1 MISAFLGC
9 LFFLGSPAQA
19 AGGDLLI
26 SAGGGY
32 WWTDQNENLGSTPL
46 GVVRIGHG
54 LGDRLF
60 FEAGTGWAQG
70 YTRYSW
76 CPPESTLQTEGC
88 WDGQSF
94 LADGTRQT
102 TNVLGNFLYNA
113 FTPRM
118 TFSVNLA
125 PESPVQ
131 PVFSVGGG
139 MIYKMVTAP
148 ERGLEEGDV
157 PINVDGKAVDNWKN
171 PDIDGL
177 VTVGPGL
184 IIEMLGPMSLR
195 ADFRYQMTLGGAAE
209 QVGDIPDLYS
219 DWEVV
224 GSLMFKAAWFW
235 RDTDG
240 DGLIDRED
248 RCPVDPEDYDSF
260 EDEDGCPDVD
270 NDEDGILDEYDN
282 CMHEPED
289 FDEFQDKDGCPE
301 PDNDLDGIFDLQDD
315 CPDTPEDLDGN
326 EDADGCPEG
335 DNDGD
340 GIEDRY
346 DRCPN
351 DPEDIDGFQDE
362 DGCDDKDND
371 ADGILDFQDEC
382 ADNAESYNGF
392 EDADGCPDGVP
403 SEVQRFTGVIHGIHF
418 EVNRA
423 KLRLTSLPLL
433 DDAAR
438 VLVEYPSIELEVQ
451 GHTDSDGDNEHNL
464 DLSARRAKAVV
475 EYIVS
480 QGVEPERLSWVGYG
494 EDRPLYPNNTDEEKE
509 ANRRVEFHLKKFRGE
524 DVEDVEE

>member
-1 MISAFLGC
+1 VDRSKRKPGLDT
-9 LFFLGSPAQA
+9 P
-19 AGGDLLI
+19 GG
-26 SAGGGY
+26 
-32 WWTDQNENLGSTPL
+32 
-46 GVVRIGHG
+46 VFRIGHG

-76 CPPESTLQTEGC
+76 CPPESALQTKGC
-88 WDGQSF
+88 WDGESV
-94 LADGTRQT
+94 LPDGSRQT
-102 TNVLGNFLYNA
+102 TPILGNFLYNA

-131 PVFSVGGG
+131 PIFSVGGG

-148 ERGLEEGDV
+148 VRGLNEGDV

-177 VTVGPGL
+177 ITVGPGL
-184 IIEMLGPMSLR
+184 IIQMLGPMSLR
-195 ADFRYQMTLGGAAE
+195 TDFRYQMTLGGAAE
-209 QVGDIPDLYS
+209 QQAVNIPDLYS
-219 DWEVV
+219 NWEIT
-224 GSLMFKAAWFW
+224 GGLMFKAAWFW

-260 EDEDGCPDVD
+260 EDTDGCPDVD
-270 NDEDGILDEYDN
+270 NDKDGILDEYDN

-301 PDNDLDGIFDLQDD
+301 PDNDLDGILDAQDA
-315 CPDTPEDLDGN
+315 CPNLPEDLDGN
-326 EDADGCPEG
+326 EDSDGCPEG

-340 GIEDRY
+340 GIEDRF

-351 DPEDIDGFQDE
+351 DPEDIDGFQDA
-362 DGCDDKDND
+362 DGCEDKDND

-382 ADNAESYNGF
+382 PDNAETYNGF

-438 VLVEYPSIELEVQ
+438 VLVDYPSIELEIQ
-451 GHTDSDGDNEHNL
+451 GHTDSDGDSEHNL

-480 QGVEPERLSWVGYG
+480 QGVAPERLSWVGYG
-494 EDRPLYPNNTDEEKE
+494 EDRPLYPNNTEEEKE

-524 DVEDVEE
+524 EVEE

>member
-1 MISAFLGC
+1 LFL
-9 LFFLGSPAQA
+9 FGSPAHA
-19 AGGDLLI
+19 AGGDLLV
-26 SAGGGY
+26 SVGGGY
-32 WWTDQNENLGSTPL
+32 WWTDQNENLDSTPL

-70 YTRYSW
+70 YTRYAW
-76 CPPESTLQTEGC
+76 CKRVPGVDSSGQPILVVVTDCAESEKL
-88 WDGQSF
+88 
-94 LADGTRQT
+94 GTHR
-102 TNVLGNFLYNA
+102 YNA

-131 PVFSVGGG
+131 PIFSVGGG
-139 MIYKMVTAP
+139 LIYKMIDAD
-148 ERGLEEGDV
+148 RGLEEGDV

-171 PDIDGL
+171 PDIDSL
-177 VTVGPGL
+177 ITVGPGL
-184 IIEMLGPMSLR
+184 IIQMLGPMSLR
-195 ADFRYQMTLGGAAE
+195 ADFRYEMTLGGAADKF
-209 QVGDIPDLYS
+209 GDIPDLYS

-248 RCPVDPEDYDSF
+248 RCPIDPEDYDSF

-270 NDEDGILDEYDN
+270 NDEDGILDDYDN

-301 PDNDLDGIFDLQDD
+301 PDNDLDGIFDAQDD
-315 CPDTPEDLDGN
+315 CPNLPEDLDGN
-326 EDADGCPEG
+326 KDSDGCPEG

-340 GIEDRY
+340 GIEDRF

-351 DPEDIDGFQDE
+351 DPEDIDGFQDA

-382 ADNAESYNGF
+382 ADNAETYNGF

-433 DDAAR
+433 DDAAS
-438 VLVEYPSIELEVQ
+438 VLVEYPSIELEIQ

-464 DLSARRAKAVV
+464 ELSARRAKAVV

-494 EDRPLYPNNTDEEKE
+494 EDRPLYPNNSDEEKE

-524 DVEDVEE
+524 EFEDLDDLEDLDE